1 MSSEA
6 SIVPYHLSP
15 LSPAQQVLVFAPH
28 PDDEVFGCGGAIALH
43 AQAGH
48 AVRVVLLTAGDFHT
62 QVNERDTS
70 YAATRLAESQAA
82 AALLGA
88 ENVTLE
94 CWNIPDRGVAYGET
108 LVQRMAD
115 ALQTHAADVVYA
127 PSLWESHPDHRAA
140 GMSVLEAVRRHGQ
153 GTVFLYEVSAPARP
167 NYLLNVSDVW
177 AQKMAAMQGFTSQ
190 NSTVNYP
197 DFVGSLNRYRALTV
211 GNAAQYVE
219 AFERYAASDLTQAGQ
234 MPFESE
240 HRRLLAREIPSM
252 AQDMP
257 LVSVV
262 IRTTAR
268 ETLMQT
274 LDSLLAQTHSHLEVV
289 LVDVLG
295 TGLKSVDTAFLP
307 FPVRIASNGKK
318 LPRAQAANV
327 GLDAA
332 TGDFC
337 LFLDDDDWL
346 YPDHIAKL
354 VRAAVLNPNVK
365 AVHTGVR
372 CVDGLGKP
380 TGVVFDF
387 PYAPRELCYGNFMP
401 IHAVLFRRDLP
412 CRFDETF
419 DLYEDWDFWLQ
430 IESHTAFAFV
440 AGISAAYRVDAVSG
454 AGVQVDAQRGK
465 SATAQIFQKWNIC
478 RDESTFDELVFRA
491 LSRRHAVR
499 RASDLEQVNTD
510 LQTAVETLRADAQA
524 AQAIATAQATQAA
537 HAEEEANSARQDAD
551 HFRNAHSAA
560 CSDRDFA
567 RGESAAA
574 REEAQ
579 RARAESQQWMQ
590 ELLHTQRQNEAL
602 QGQIEHFHAETLRM
616 ESVLQLANNHAH
628 NLNANIAAHEAAIA
642 GLRGTIDEFT
652 HSTSWRVTQPLR
664 TVGRRLRQV
673 KRVAGAVSRSATWKM
688 GLGFTLKRTV
698 QILQQEGFYGMRQRL
713 RNAIRRT
720 DATQNAMINGAPHA
734 DAASVATDL
743 RSYSAWLKEF
753 EPWDAKQRQHLQ
765 NIHAGL
771 KIKPLISIVMPTY
784 NTVAEHLE
792 QAIQSVQAQIYP
804 HWQLCIADD
813 ASPKPHVRAV
823 LERMAAQDKRITL
836 LFLEQN
842 GHISKASNAAIGLAK
857 GDYIAFLDHDDELSP
872 HALLRVVQALEQQ
885 PHAKVMYSDED
896 KIDGEFATN
905 KRRFDPYFKPD
916 FNLGLLRSHNFMC
929 HFAVYE
935 AAFLRELGGLRT
947 GFEGGQDY
955 DLALRAVDATDAKNI
970 VHLPFMLYHW
980 RAAAGS
986 TAAGHTEKSYAF
998 TAGQRALTEHLA
1010 RRGLAGTVEGAPE
1023 APGMYRIRWKTPE
1036 PDQQPLVSIVIPT
1049 RNGEKILRLC
1059 LDSLKK
1065 TTYRAMEIIVVD
1077 NGSDEQATLD
1087 LLAERVAEKQI
1098 RVLRDDS
1105 PFNYSA
1111 INNRAVAQAKGEFV
1125 LLLNNDI
1132 EVVTPEWL
1140 DEMLGA
1146 ALEDGVGCVGAR
1158 LWYPNGML
1166 QHGGVIL
1173 VCGVAGHSHKYLPRG
1188 QHGYMGR
1195 AVLAQDLMGVTAA
1208 CLLVRKSIYDE
1219 VGGLDEGFAVAFND
1233 VDFCLRV
1240 HKAGYRNHWTPYAE
1254 LIHHES
1260 LTRGHEDTP
1269 EKQARFKKEIDKM
1282 QARWPILE
1290 KHDDPCY
1297 SPNLTAMS
1305 EDFSFAWPPR
1315 RDLP

>member
-6 SIVPYHLSP
+6 GIVPYHLSSLP
-15 LSPAQQVLVFAPH
+15 PARQVLVFAPH

-48 AVRVVLLTAGDFHT
+48 PVRVVLLTAGDFHT
-62 QVNERDTS
+62 QSNARDTS
-70 YAATRLAESQAA
+70 YAATRLEESQAA
-82 AALLGA
+82 AQALTVALGTQGI
-88 ENVTLE
+88 TLE
-94 CWNIPDRGVAYGET
+94 CWNIPDRGIAYGET
-108 LVQRMAD
+108 LVQRIMD
-115 ALQTHAADVVYA
+115 AIQAHGADVIYA
-127 PSLWESHPDHRAA
+127 PSLWESHPDHRATSMA
-140 GMSVLEAVRRHGQ
+140 VLEAVRRYGRCE
-153 GTVFLYEVSAPARP
+153 VLLYEVSAPARP
-167 NYLLNVSDVW
+167 NYLLNISEVW
-177 AQKMAAMQGFTSQ
+177 AQKTEAMQCFASQ

-197 DFVGSLNRYRALTV
+197 DFVSSLNRYRALTV
-211 GNAAQYVE
+211 GNAAEYVE
-219 AFERYAASDLTQAGQ
+219 AFEHYSAATLLQAGT

-252 AQDMP
+252 GQDMP
-257 LVSVV
+257 LVSVI

-268 ETLMQT
+268 ETLAQT
-274 LDSLLAQTHSHLEVV
+274 LDSLLTQTHSHIEVV

-295 TGLKSVDTAFLP
+295 TGLAQVDTTFLP
-307 FPVRIASNGKK
+307 FPVRIATTGKP
-318 LPRAQAANV
+318 LPRAQAANA

-337 LFLDDDDWL
+337 LLLDDDDWL

-372 CVDGLGKP
+372 CVDGLGNP

-401 IHAVLFRRDLP
+401 IHAVLFRRELVQAG

-430 IESHTAFAFV
+430 IESRTAFVFV
-440 AGISAAYRVDAVSG
+440 AGISAAYRIDAVSG
-454 AGVQVDAQRGK
+454 AGVQVDPAYSQRAT
-465 SATAQIFQKWNIC
+465 SALYAKWSVYQS
-478 RDESTFDELVFRA
+478 DAVFRD
-491 LSRRHAVR
+491 LIGRSVDRRYLLNKVAGFQQTNAH
-499 RASDLEQVNTD
+499 
-510 LQTAVETLRADAQA
+510 LQTAIETLRSDIQT
-524 AQAIATAQATQAA
+524 AQAIAQAQATQAA

-551 HFRNAHSAA
+551 HFRHAHSAA

-574 REEAQ
+574 KEEAQ

-590 ELLHTQRQNEAL
+590 ELHQLQRLQEAL
-602 QGQIEHFHAETLRM
+602 QAQLEQSRAEKLQV
-616 ESVLQLANNHAH
+616 ESVLQLANNHAN
-628 NLNANIAAHEAAIA
+628 NLNAKIAADETAIA
-642 GLRGTIDEFT
+642 GLRGTINELT
-652 HSTSWRVTQPLR
+652 QSTSWRITQPVRLA
-664 TVGRRLRQV
+664 GRRARQI
-673 KRVAGAVSRSATWKM
+673 KRVWEVVSRFGIQHTAQ
-688 GLGFTLKRTV
+688 RTV
-698 QILQQEGFYGMRQRL
+698 QVLKQEGVRGLRQRL
-713 RNAIRRT
+713 MNAVRPPS
-720 DATQNAMINGAPHA
+720 ALPVPMEVAA
-734 DAASVATDL
+734 DEP
-743 RSYSAWLKEF
+743 RGYNAWLKEY
-753 EPWDAKQRQHLQ
+753 EPWDAAQRQNLQ
-765 NIHAGL
+765 KACDAL
-771 KIKPLISIVMPTY
+771 TIKPLISIVMPTY

-813 ASPKPHVRAV
+813 ASPKPHVRTV
-823 LERMAAQDKRITL
+823 LERLAAQDKRITL
-836 LFLEQN
+836 SFLKQN
-842 GHISKASNAAIGLAK
+842 GHISKASNAAIQLAK

-872 HALLRVVQALEQQ
+872 HALLRVVQALEKQ
-885 PHAKVMYSDED
+885 PQTKVMYSDED

-905 KRRFDPYFKPD
+905 KKRFDPYFKPD
-916 FNLGLLRSHNFMC
+916 FNLGLLRSHNYMC

-947 GFEGGQDY
+947 GFEGAQDY
-955 DLALRAVDATDAKNI
+955 DLALRAVDATESKNI
-970 VHLPFMLYHW
+970 VHLPTILYHW
-980 RAAAGS
+980 RAATGS

-998 TAGQRALTEHLA
+998 SAGQRALTEHLA
-1010 RRGLAGTVEGAPE
+1010 RRGLSGTIDEAPE
-1023 APGMYRIRWKTPE
+1023 AAGMYRVRWKTPE
-1036 PDQQPLVSIVIPT
+1036 SKPLVSIVIPT
-1049 RNGEKILRLC
+1049 RNGEKILRIC
-1059 LDSLKK
+1059 LDSLRK
-1065 TTYRAMEIIVVD
+1065 TAYQAIEIIVID

-1087 LLAERVAEKQI
+1087 LLAERANKNQI

-1105 PFNYSA
+1105 LFNYSA

-1146 ALEDGVGCVGAR
+1146 AMEDGVGCVGAR
-1158 LWYPNGML
+1158 LWYPNGSL

-1219 VGGLDEGFAVAFND
+1219 VGGLDESLAVAFND

-1240 HKAGYRNHWTPYAE
+1240 HAAGYRNHWTPYAE

-1282 QARWPILE
+1282 QARWPALE

-1297 SPNLTAMS
+1297 SPNLTATS
-1305 EDFSFAWPPR
+1305 EDFSLAWPPR